1 MLARVEQRPGR
12 QGQEKVSRSRSIRNK
27 ALTSR
32 QLAKR
37 IVKFADDKKAQ
48 DIVILDMRRV
58 VNFCDYFVIATGTSD
73 RQVKAIAEGIN
84 EGLSGLDL
92 HVNLAR
98 SVKGF
103 SALPSLEASQGAWV
117 LLDMGD
123 VVAHVF
129 EPNAREFY
137 SLEHL
142 WQDAPRVEYKPRS
155 RKKARPSHV
164 RPSSTT
170 IK

>member
-12 QGQEKVSRSRSIRNK
+12 QTQEKVTEGQT
-27 ALTSR
+27 LTSR

-37 IVKFADDKKAQ
+37 VVQFADDQKAQ
-48 DIVILDMRRV
+48 DIVTLDMRRV
-58 VNFCDYFVIATGTSD
+58 VNFCDYFVIATGASD

-84 EGLSGLDL
+84 EGL
-92 HVNLAR
+92 NKLAVR
-98 SVKGF
+98 AHLVRNAEGF
-103 SALPSLEASQGAWV
+103 VSQGAWV

-129 EPNAREFY
+129 EPDTREFY

-142 WQDAPRVEYKPRS
+142 WQDAPRVEYKPRHRRGRPRS
-155 RKKARPSHV
+155 RKKARLPA
-164 RPSSTT
+164 RQA
-170 IK
+170 